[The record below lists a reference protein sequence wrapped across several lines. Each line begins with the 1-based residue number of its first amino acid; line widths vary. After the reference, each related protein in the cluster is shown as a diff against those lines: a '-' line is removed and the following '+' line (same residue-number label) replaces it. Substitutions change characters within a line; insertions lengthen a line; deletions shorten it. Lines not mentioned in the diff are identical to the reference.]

1 MNTRALKTL
10 TLALLLVALAW
21 PAPAADLED
30 SPGYV
35 DLDFIEIPDHAR
47 EVQDIDLTAM
57 LDTIADDA
65 HAEGD
70 QELAEMLRMVRSVR
84 AKFYS
89 LEAGDED
96 EARKNVER
104 VMKTLD
110 DEDWTRLIYI
120 KDEDETVTVST
131 RNLAGKIVGLTVV
144 MFEPG
149 EQAGFV
155 NVVGDIDLARLMTM
169 AGEFDLDDL
178 EGYAERYGHEA
189 GEYRHVE

>member
-10 TLALLLVALAW
+10 TLALLLVVLAW
-21 PAPAADLED
+21 PALAADLED

-70 QELAEMLRMVRSVR
+70 HELAEMLRMVRSVR
-84 AKFYS
+84 ARFYS

-96 EARKNVER
+96 DARKNVER

-110 DEDWTRLIYI
+110 DEEWTRLIYI

-131 RNLAGKIVGLTVV
+131 RNLEGKIVGLAVV

-178 EGYAERYGHEA
+178 EGYADRYGHES